1 LEYLAAGLLLYTLG
15 YTESFAEELRQAGPV
30 WVCDAE
36 AAARLLRDAVGDAAG
51 GAAACAPAVRENAD

>member
-1 LEYLAAGLLLYTLG
+1 MTPC
-15 YTESFAEELRQAGPV
+15 QAGPV

-51 GAAACAPAVRENAD
+51 GAAARAPAVRENTD